1 MPVRAQAPT
10 AAITLARLFMSATG
24 KRRAIPSWGWA
35 ITLVRDI
42 SAGCDGLAVVVSSCA
57 ESSTIRN
64 GQASLSRSRHFTSS
78 WETRPRASVQSR
90 PGVLCYSGC
99 LKRKEPGRRA
109 LCTSSGLVERAQ
121 QYGAICAPELS
132 YCGMQ
137 PGSCG
142 PANDAVAAL
151 SASAAPN
158 PRAPRYLMTRVFM
171 VVLHSSECVKAE
183 EREGVV
189 RSAAAPSRGSA
200 VTQVFLAIA
209 RHLPVMMRAG
219 RSGNAGQCSHG
230 QSKRQYDFGRHVHLL
245 LPGWLRNRWRTPRGV
260 SAGTSPL
267 SAHSFQSS
275 DGLTICA
282 ASCSQLRRMQ
292 RPALSRRTMT
302 KARGDK
308 IHARSG

>member
-1 MPVRAQAPT
+1 M
-10 AAITLARLFMSATG
+10 
-24 KRRAIPSWGWA
+24 
-35 ITLVRDI
+35 RDI
-42 SAGCDGLAVVVSSCA
+42 SAGCSGLAAVVSSCA

-64 GQASLSRSRHFTSS
+64 GQILVPVTTFHKFLRNAASRLC
-78 WETRPRASVQSR
+78 SVS

-109 LCTSSGLVERAQ
+109 LCRSSGLVERAQ

-171 VVLHSSECVKAE
+171 VVLHSSVCVKAE

-189 RSAAAPSRGSA
+189 RLSRSP
-200 VTQVFLAIA
+200 IP
-209 RHLPVMMRAG
+209 R
-219 RSGNAGQCSHG
+219 
-230 QSKRQYDFGRHVHLL
+230 FGRI
-245 LPGWLRNRWRTPRGV
+245 P
-260 SAGTSPL
+260 SPL
-267 SAHSFQSS
+267 GNCRPPASHDAGWQKRERWPMRSS
-275 DGLTICA
+275 PKQAPIRFWS
-282 ASCSQLRRMQ
+282 SCSSPFAGL
-292 RPALSRRTMT
+292 AT
-302 KARGDK
+302 
-308 IHARSG
+308 

>member
-1 MPVRAQAPT
+1 MRRKLDDPKRPGVLVPVTTFHKFLRN
-10 AAITLARLFMSATG
+10 AASRLCS
-24 KRRAIPSWGWA
+24 
-35 ITLVRDI
+35 
-42 SAGCDGLAVVVSSCA
+42 VS
-57 ESSTIRN
+57 
-64 GQASLSRSRHFTSS
+64 
-78 WETRPRASVQSR
+78 

-109 LCTSSGLVERAQ
+109 LCRSSGLVERAQ

-209 RHLPVMMRAG
+209 RHLPIMMRAG

-245 LPGWLRNRWRTPRGV
+245 LPGWPRNRWRTPRGV
-260 SAGTSPL
+260 SAGTSL
-267 SAHSFQSS
+267 LRAHSFQSS

>member
-1 MPVRAQAPT
+1 MDCWSCTGSPGCQPQKQRARSP
-10 AAITLARLFMSATG
+10 G
-24 KRRAIPSWGWA
+24 
-35 ITLVRDI
+35 
-42 SAGCDGLAVVVSSCA
+42 
-57 ESSTIRN
+57 
-64 GQASLSRSRHFTSS
+64 SLQVI
-78 WETRPRASVQSR
+78 WP
-90 PGVLCYSGC
+90 
-99 LKRKEPGRRA
+99 
-109 LCTSSGLVERAQ
+109 LVERAQ

-183 EREGVV
+183 EQEGVV

-209 RHLPVMMRAG
+209 RHLPIMMRAG

-230 QSKRQYDFGRHVHLL
+230 QSKRQYHFGRHVHLL
-245 LPGWLRNRWRTPRGV
+245 LPGWPRSRWRTPRRV
-260 SAGTSPL
+260 SAGTSL
-267 SAHSFQSS
+267 LRAHSFQSS

>member
-1 MPVRAQAPT
+1 
-10 AAITLARLFMSATG
+10 L
-24 KRRAIPSWGWA
+24 RRKLDDPK
-35 ITLVRDI
+35 
-42 SAGCDGLAVVVSSCA
+42 
-57 ESSTIRN
+57 
-64 GQASLSRSRHFTSS
+64 
-78 WETRPRASVQSR
+78 R
-90 PGVLCYSGC
+90 PGVLVPVTTFHKFLRYSASRLGSVSPGVWCYSGFS
-99 LKRKEPGRRA
+99 LQKKRARSPGS
-109 LCTSSGLVERAQ
+109 LQVIWPLVERAQ

-209 RHLPVMMRAG
+209 GHLPVMMRAG
-219 RSGNAGQCSHG
+219 RSGM
-230 QSKRQYDFGRHVHLL
+230 
-245 LPGWLRNRWRTPRGV
+245 
-260 SAGTSPL
+260 
-267 SAHSFQSS
+267 QSS
-275 DGLTICA
+275 PKQAPI
-282 ASCSQLRRMQ
+282 
-292 RPALSRRTMT
+292 
-302 KARGDK
+302 
-308 IHARSG
+308 

>member
-1 MPVRAQAPT
+1 M
-10 AAITLARLFMSATG
+10 
-24 KRRAIPSWGWA
+24 RRKLDHPK
-35 ITLVRDI
+35 
-42 SAGCDGLAVVVSSCA
+42 
-57 ESSTIRN
+57 
-64 GQASLSRSRHFTSS
+64 
-78 WETRPRASVQSR
+78 R
-90 PGVLCYSGC
+90 PGVLVPVTTFHKLGPSVQPHPVSCVSPGAI

-109 LCTSSGLVERAQ
+109 LCTSSSLVERAQ

-245 LPGWLRNRWRTPRGV
+245 LPGWLRNR
-260 SAGTSPL
+260 
-267 SAHSFQSS
+267 
-275 DGLTICA
+275 
-282 ASCSQLRRMQ
+282 
-292 RPALSRRTMT
+292 
-302 KARGDK
+302 
-308 IHARSG
+308 